1 MTGRGVDVQ
10 RTQGGRRARTV
21 GVLAALL
28 CVLAPAAPARAE
40 APQPGWLPLPLTGR
54 VTVKGAGKTYYVD
67 GAQKIPKGAEIRLEA
82 GLTLVGI
89 NKASL
94 EVAGGFE
101 IHGTVDHWVGVEGI
115 DFSPT
120 LAPEGG
126 FHFDMASLYAC
137 TFVHPEGK
145 AFDGGLTIENS
156 CLARNCRFD
165 VRIRSG
171 YLRFMT
177 AEVGMPASVR
187 SLPEK
192 GKPPEISFRTCWLK
206 QTLLEGR
213 GALMLRAAEV
223 KGTLEVRHVDDL
235 ILDGCDFLGD
245 VKIVQEVDDS
255 WSKVQLLKSN
265 LLAGAKLTLSRPTGP
280 KTKQEKVRLE
290 KFHFEG
296 AQGAPALSD
305 KDVAARVVDGE
316 DDPQVSVKAFWSKPN
331 ERRHVFLDK
340 QLRMRAPPLR

>member
-1 MTGRGVDVQ
+1 M
-10 RTQGGRRARTV
+10 RRRSLRA
-21 GVLAALL
+21 AALA
-28 CVLAPAAPARAE
+28 VLVWGAAPATPARAD
-40 APQPGWLPLPLTGR
+40 APHAGWLPLPLTGR

-82 GLTLVGI
+82 GLTLVGL

-126 FHFDMASLYAC
+126 FHFDMAALYGCA
-137 TFVHPEGK
+137 FVHPEGK
-145 AFDGGLTIENS
+145 VFDGGLTLENS
-156 CLARNCRFD
+156 CLSRTCKFD

-171 YLRFMT
+171 YLRVMT
-177 AEVGMPASVR
+177 TELGVPATVR

-192 GKPPEISFRTCWLK
+192 GKPPEVSFRTCWLK
-206 QTLLEGR
+206 QTTLEGS

-223 KGTLEVRHVDDL
+223 RGTLDVRHVDDL
-235 ILDGCDFLGD
+235 ILDGCDFFAD
-245 VKIVQEVDDS
+245 VKIAQELDDS
-255 WSKVQLLKSN
+255 WSKVVLTKDN
-265 LLAGAKLTLSRPTGP
+265 LLIGAKLTLARPTGP
-280 KTKQEKVRLE
+280 KTKQEKVRVE
-290 KFHFEG
+290 RFFFED
-296 AQGAPALSD
+296 AQGTQGEPALSD
-305 KDVAARVVDGE
+305 KDVAARIVDGE

-331 ERRHVFLDK
+331 ERKHVFLDK
-340 QLRMRAPPLR
+340 ALRMRAPPLK

>member
-1 MTGRGVDVQ
+1 M
-10 RTQGGRRARTV
+10 
-21 GVLAALL
+21 
-28 CVLAPAAPARAE
+28 
-40 APQPGWLPLPLTGR
+40 
-54 VTVKGAGKTYYVD
+54 
-67 GAQKIPKGAEIRLEA
+67 
-82 GLTLVGI
+82 LVGI
-89 NKASL
+89 KASL

-101 IHGTVDHWVGVEGI
+101 IHGTVDH
-115 DFSPT
+115 SRASRAST
-120 LAPEGG
+120 SALARGR

-137 TFVHPEGK
+137 VRT
-145 AFDGGLTIENS
+145 GGQGLRRRASIENS
-156 CLARNCRFD
+156 CLRATAGSTSASLGLPAFHD
-165 VRIRSG
+165 
-171 YLRFMT
+171 
-177 AEVGMPASVR
+177 AEVGMRPR
-187 SLPEK
+187 SARCPE
-192 GKPPEISFRTCWLK
+192 GKPPEVSFRTCWLK

-255 WSKVQLLKSN
+255 WSRVQLLKSN
-265 LLAGAKLTLSRPTGP
+265 LLAGAKLTLARPTGP

-316 DDPQVSVKAFWSKPN
+316 DDPQVSVKAVWSKPN